1 MNAKALLNSNV
12 MPKKVTIE
20 QKAADIAAINSL
32 LHKHGL
38 EVTSGVE
45 SLTMISYRVKLTPDC
60 NINKLLKL
68 QPNLC
73 IAMND
78 DTVKLYREKNELVI
92 EKKGADNTVYTG
104 DLCTDYFN
112 DHKGLALILGYDTH
126 GQKIYTDLKKAPHI
140 LIAGTTGSGKSVL
153 ENVMIIS
160 LLTKYPDLE
169 MYGIDTKRVE
179 FQSFTAAPNFHL
191 ITDAIKA
198 TETLKNLCD
207 EMERRYME
215 LVKARANNI
224 DEYNSRPGHNMKPI
238 VVVIDEFADLML
250 LSGKS
255 VEEHVVRLAQKARA
269 CGIHLIIATQRPT
282 RDVITGLIK
291 ANIPTKICLKVTSA
305 LDSRIVLDRNGGET
319 LIGKGDMLY
328 LANGAY
334 DPIRVQGCYITE
346 PEKIAIA
353 SAAAR
358 ETIKTETAKQPESA
372 TTARNFFSK
381 LFA

>member
-1 MNAKALLNSNV
+1 MDV
-12 MPKKVTIE
+12 MGYLHKNTNPKKVSIE
-20 QKAADIAAINSL
+20 QKAEDISAINAL
-32 LHKHGL
+32 LRKYGL

-45 SLTMISYRVKLTPDC
+45 SMTMISYRVKLSADC

-73 IAMND
+73 IALND
-78 DTVKLYREKNELVI
+78 DTVRLYRDRSELVI
-92 EKKGADNTVYTG
+92 EKKGADNIAMMG
-104 DLCTDYFN
+104 DLYTDYFR

-140 LIAGTTGSGKSVL
+140 LIAGTTGSGKSVQ
-153 ENVMIIS
+153 ENVMIAS
-160 LLTKYPDLE
+160 LLAKYPDIKI
-169 MYGIDTKRVE
+169 YGIDTKRVE
-179 FQSFTAAPNFHL
+179 FQSFATAPNFHL
-191 ITDAIKA
+191 VTDAVKA
-198 TETLKNLCD
+198 TQTLKELCD
-207 EMERRYME
+207 TMESRYNE
-215 LVKARANNI
+215 LVKARVNNI
-224 DEYNSRPGHNMKPI
+224 DEYNAKGKIMKPI

-255 VEEHVVRLAQKARA
+255 VEEYVVRLAQKARA

-305 LDSRIVLDRNGGET
+305 LDSRIVLDRNGGEN
-319 LIGKGDMLY
+319 LIGHGDMLY

-334 DPIRVQGCYITE
+334 EPIRIQGCYITE
-346 PEKIAIA
+346 AEKANIAYV
-353 SAAAR
+353 AR
-358 ETIKTETAKQPESA
+358 MNA
-372 TTARNFFSK
+372 TGQAPPPKELSPVTRNFFSK